1 MKTRLQIISECLKNV
16 IKEAISK
23 EDAAKLP
30 SNKDKVMLGTEI
42 QGTQKRGLHVMS
54 PGMVYDPN
62 IELDAQGNYIIPS
75 AWRRRKEG
83 ETKGAFRPT
92 IGQSLSDAAPA
103 IRAALHRSGFY
114 KNNPPVDDP
123 T

>member
-1 MKTRLQIISECLKNV
+1 MKPRLQIISESLKNF
-16 IKEAISK
+16 IEEAISK
-23 EDAAKLP
+23 EDAARLP

-42 QGTQKRGLHVMS
+42 QGTVKRGLHVMS

-62 IELDAQGNYIIPS
+62 IELDAQGNFIVPE

-83 ETKGAFRPT
+83 ETRGAFRPT
-92 IGQSLSDAAPA
+92 VAQSLSDAAPA

-114 KNNPPVDDP
+114 KNNPSVDDP